1 MAQTRVFETG
11 HTRNHTRVRTRTVRL
26 SNASVVVCTRP
37 GVDSKKRQIHYPES
51 RRLQRRPERKLL
63 TISRKLRTR
72 GAEAR
77 QGMNVQV
84 SIRRRDMLI
93 CYFYGV
99 PRGSSVSIISS
110 IWQMFNR
117 RKNFEATWPAGAR
130 IIAHARAIATWFA
143 EKTRL
148 RRQPWRRRS
157 RWRGMCRTAWCVPVV
172 FRFRALVFGARVRG
186 QFRRGCKNKPARVRS
201 RRRRD
206 VPVAPVART
215 AFGWVLSTETTSI
228 QGGAVART
236 PPKRPRRAPT
246 DPPFERP
253 CLSVRQKIRKIRR
266 ALETAWLDRVSRRFQ
281 DFRASFH
288 IKLTASIPFL
298 FLFFPTPRT
307 RPTQNSPVSGLV

>member
-1 MAQTRVFETG
+1 M
-11 HTRNHTRVRTRTVRL
+11 
-26 SNASVVVCTRP
+26 
-37 GVDSKKRQIHYPES
+37 
-51 RRLQRRPERKLL
+51 
-63 TISRKLRTR
+63 
-72 GAEAR
+72 
-77 QGMNVQV
+77 
-84 SIRRRDMLI
+84 
-93 CYFYGV
+93 
-99 PRGSSVSIISS
+99 SIISS

-117 RKNFEATWPAGAR
+117 RKNFEATWPPGAL
-130 IIAHARAIATWFA
+130 IIAHARATATWFA

-148 RRQPWRRRS
+148 RTQPSRRRS
-157 RWRGMCRTAWCVPVV
+157 RWRGMCRTVWCVPVV

-186 QFRRGCKNKPARVRS
+186 IFRRGCKNKPARVRS

-215 AFGWVLSTETTSI
+215 AFGWVLPTETTSI

-298 FLFFPTPRT
+298 FLFFSHATHTSHPKQSCKRSRLKSCFSPGRACCAECLRRRRERQSEKRDVAKRQKRALEMGTCWVSQIQAQRLRT
-307 RPTQNSPVSGLV
+307 LSDCLSALLVTFTSTGDCYIRHK

>member
-1 MAQTRVFETG
+1 
-11 HTRNHTRVRTRTVRL
+11 
-26 SNASVVVCTRP
+26 
-37 GVDSKKRQIHYPES
+37 
-51 RRLQRRPERKLL
+51 
-63 TISRKLRTR
+63 
-72 GAEAR
+72 
-77 QGMNVQV
+77 
-84 SIRRRDMLI
+84 
-93 CYFYGV
+93 
-99 PRGSSVSIISS
+99 
-110 IWQMFNR
+110 
-117 RKNFEATWPAGAR
+117 
-130 IIAHARAIATWFA
+130 
-143 EKTRL
+143 
-148 RRQPWRRRS
+148 
-157 RWRGMCRTAWCVPVV
+157 MCRTAWCVPVV

-298 FLFFPTPRT
+298 FLFFSHATHTPHSKQSCKRSRLKSCFSPGRACCAECLRRRRERQSEKRDVAKRQKRALEMGTCWVSQIQAQRLRT
-307 RPTQNSPVSGLV
+307 LSDCLSALLLTFTSTGDCYIRHK